1 MQTKATKMQS
11 LTSPCT
17 TGLALTVR
25 SVRHLEVSGK
35 ACGGLRRMAD
45 NREDEGSRASEVS
58 CNRVCFQS
66 LTMLTAR
73 TSWRLKCTLPSA
85 QHFKRGTYGASKV

>member
-25 SVRHLEVSGK
+25 SIDTEQ
-35 ACGGLRRMAD
+35 GLV
-45 NREDEGSRASEVS
+45 NRPGTRA
-58 CNRVCFQS
+58 
-66 LTMLTAR
+66 A
-73 TSWRLKCTLPSA
+73 LKCWASRLISVLVSVCPPLRALPW
-85 QHFKRGTYGASKV
+85 QTEDR